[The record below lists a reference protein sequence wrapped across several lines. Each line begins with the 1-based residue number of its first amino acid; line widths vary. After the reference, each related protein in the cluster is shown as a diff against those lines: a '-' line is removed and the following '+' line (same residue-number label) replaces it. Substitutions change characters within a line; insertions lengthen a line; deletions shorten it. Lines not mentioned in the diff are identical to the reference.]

1 MRYRILII
9 DDTMPPAKGYGSI
22 EEWFPGR
29 FEVHE
34 ARTFAIECP
43 GDKAAPTAVA
53 LLKSIRFDVILVDFN
68 LLEGD
73 HLGAMAVYDIRNR
86 LEGHVADASEGDLNK
101 DAYII
106 GVSGGWDQNGQSPL
120 LRLLKRKQLVRGL
133 DGATTEKRSLAL
145 QLREELQKFLASRG
159 G

>member
-1 MRYRILII
+1 MRYRMLII

-29 FEVHE
+29 FEIRL
-34 ARTFAIECP
+34 ARTFAIKCP
-43 GDKAAPTAVA
+43 DDETMPSAVE
-53 LLKSIRFDVILVDFN
+53 LLKTVRFDVILADFN
-68 LLEGD
+68 LFEGD
-73 HLGAMAVYDIRNR
+73 HLGPMFVYDIRNR
-86 LEGHVADASEGDLNK
+86 LEGHVADSSEGDLNR

-106 GVSGGWDQNGQSPL
+106 GVSGGWDQNGQNTL
-120 LRLLKRKQLVRGL
+120 CRLLKRKQLERGL
-133 DGATTEKRSLAL
+133 DGATAEKRSLAL